1 MRWKLQQKRSYS
13 GDGEPDCQNPTPSA
27 DQNPNL
33 GSLLPSPGF
42 FDLSPTTNEYSD
54 GDAESFLNDQDEHN
68 NIATI
73 NDDADP
79 ISMFLAQ
86 NEISPDDLITSN
98 VDYDNFLDSANG
110 IGGGGGGNSGQSM
123 TGDDIA
129 TFTDQDMF
137 NNAV

>member
-1 MRWKLQQKRSYS
+1 MAMS
-13 GDGEPDCQNPTPSA
+13 
-27 DQNPNL
+27 
-33 GSLLPSPGF
+33 
-42 FDLSPTTNEYSD
+42 
-54 GDAESFLNDQDEHN
+54 
-68 NIATI
+68 

-86 NEISPDDLITSN
+86 NEISHDDPITLN
-98 VDYDNFLDSANG
+98 VDYDNFLDSANA

-137 NNAV
+137 SNAV